1 VTGDAMAGRISGIK
15 LFSRPILFINCTNP
29 NAVTWVGIIMII
41 RINVKIAVFP
51 VKLYAC
57 IAYAVIT
64 EKYVHNRAVSAE
76 IIKEFFIPDIIGS
89 VP

>member
-1 VTGDAMAGRISGIK
+1 
-15 LFSRPILFINCTNP
+15 
-29 NAVTWVGIIMII
+29 MII